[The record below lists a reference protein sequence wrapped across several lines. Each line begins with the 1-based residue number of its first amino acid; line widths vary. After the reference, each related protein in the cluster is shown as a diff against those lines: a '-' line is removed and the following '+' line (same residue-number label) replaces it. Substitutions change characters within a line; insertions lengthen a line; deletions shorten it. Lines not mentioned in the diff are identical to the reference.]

1 MPGLTRSRAPS
12 QYRLELSHNGDM
24 ISLDE
29 LRAGRRGEILRL
41 AEERGAH
48 SVRVFGSVA
57 RGEANESSDLDLL
70 VRFEE
75 GRSLVDLVSM
85 KLALEELLGIR
96 VDVVSERGLSRYI
109 RDRVLAEAK
118 TLAA

>member
-1 MPGLTRSRAPS
+1 MPPLPIEA
-12 QYRLELSHNGDM
+12 
-24 ISLDE
+24 
-29 LRAGRRGEILRL
+29 ILGI
-41 AEERGAH
+41 AGAH
-48 SVRVFGSVA
+48 GAHDVRVFGSRA
-57 RGEANESSDLDLL
+57 RGDARPDSDLDLL

-85 KLALEELLGIR
+85 KLALEDLLGIH

-118 TLAA
+118 PLAA

>member
-1 MPGLTRSRAPS
+1 MTHLPA
-12 QYRLELSHNGDM
+12 E
-24 ISLDE
+24 
-29 LRAGRRGEILRL
+29 AILRI
-41 AEERGAH
+41 ASAH
-48 SVRVFGSVA
+48 GSHDVRVFGSRA
-57 RGEANESSDLDLL
+57 REDARPDSDLDLL

-109 RDRVLAEAK
+109 RDRVLADAK